1 MGSSDTVTIRRA
13 EIRDIPA
20 LGRLGASLM
29 RLHHGFN
36 ERRFMSPGENPEAG
50 YGAFL
55 GGQLDDAESL
65 VLVAERALSATAP
78 SVSIVGYVWA
88 AIEPESYKELRARA
102 GYIHDILVTDDA
114 RGAGAGARLIEA
126 AVEWLREQGMPRVLL
141 WTAAPNDLARKL
153 FEDHGFS
160 ATMIEMTR
168 EL

>member
-1 MGSSDTVTIRRA
+1 MSLTDSITLRRA
-13 EIRDIPA
+13 ESRDIPA

-29 RLHHGFN
+29 RIHHGFN
-36 ERRFMSPGENPEAG
+36 ERRFMSPGENPEGG

-55 GGQLDDAESL
+55 GSQLDNPDML
-65 VLVAERALSATAP
+65 VLVAERRD
-78 SVSIVGYVWA
+78 VIVGYVWA

-114 RGAGAGARLIEA
+114 RGGGAGARLIEA
-126 AVEWLREQGMPRVLL
+126 AVDWLREQGMPRVLL
-141 WTAAPNDLARKL
+141 WTAAPNDKARKL
-153 FEDHGFS
+153 FEAHGFS

>member
-1 MGSSDTVTIRRA
+1 MGSPDTVTIRRA
-13 EIRDIPA
+13 EFRDVPA

-36 ERRFMSPGENPEAG
+36 ERRFMSPGDNPEAG

-55 GGQLDDAESL
+55 GAQLDDAESL
-65 VLVAERALSATAP
+65 VLVAERSVPGTDP

-88 AIEPESYKELRARA
+88 AVEPESYKELRARA
-102 GYIHDILVTDDA
+102 GYIHDILVADDA
-114 RGAGAGARLIEA
+114 RGVGAGARLIEA
-126 AVEWLREQGMPRVLL
+126 AVDWLRGQGMPRVLL
-141 WTAAPNDLARKL
+141 WTAAPNDRARKL
-153 FEDHGFS
+153 FEAHGFR

>member
-1 MGSSDTVTIRRA
+1 VPT
-13 EIRDIPA
+13 

-36 ERRFMSPGENPEAG
+36 ERRFMSPGENPEEG

-55 GGQLDDAESL
+55 AGQLDNPEML
-65 VLVAERALSATAP
+65 VLVAERQET
-78 SVSIVGYVWA
+78 IVGYIWA

-102 GYIHDILVTDDA
+102 GYIHDILVTDDV
-114 RGAGAGARLIEA
+114 RGAGAGARLIQA
-126 AVEWLREQGMPRVLL
+126 AVDWLREQDMPRVLL
-141 WTAAPNDLARKL
+141 WTAAPNDRARKL
-153 FEDHGFS
+153 FEAHGFS

>member
-1 MGSSDTVTIRRA
+1 VGSTDNITLRPA
-13 EIRDIPA
+13 ESRDIPT

-29 RLHHGFN
+29 RIHHEFN

-55 GGQLDDAESL
+55 ASQLDNPEML
-65 VLVAERALSATAP
+65 VLVAERQD
-78 SVSIVGYVWA
+78 VIVGYVWA

-102 GYIHDILVTDDA
+102 GYVHDILVTDEA
-114 RGAGAGARLIEA
+114 RGGGAGARLIEA
-126 AVEWLREQGMPRVLL
+126 AVVWLREQGMPRVLL
-141 WTAAPNDLARKL
+141 WTAAPNDKARKL
-153 FEDHGFS
+153 FEAHGFS